1 MCPLYPIHLVLTYGA
16 VVVCVW
22 AAGLGTL
29 VGAVSNVAS
38 LRVHYVVNGT
48 PVDTLDVHEGR
59 QQQVTFYLDDLPPQ
73 AAGEVLIRVRMHDV
87 EVLTE
92 VVV

>member
-38 LRVHYVVNGT
+38 LRVHYLVNGT